1 MQRTTTQKFRGPLVA
16 LSFLCLFS
24 TLHAQRLWSDAA
36 SWPDG
41 QVPTRNASVA
51 ITPEDEV
58 ILDVS
63 PPPLKSLTVA
73 GTLRFKDTDLRLTS
87 GWILVSGRLEIGTE
101 ERPLASRITI
111 TLNGPDEDVLGMGGR
126 LLATHD
132 GGALSIHGTAAA
144 KRSWTQLDGNL
155 YAGDQQLRLAES
167 TDWAVGEEIAIAPSG
182 YDPYQAERV
191 TITAISDRDVS
202 FEPALHYAHF
212 GERQEFAG
220 RTVDERAEV
229 GLLTRNITI
238 QGPESAP
245 EERYGGHIMI
255 MPGSGPVSVS
265 GVALRR
271 LGQPGKAAR
280 YSFHWHLAGDRDGDY
295 FRNSSVYDGL
305 QRGVVVHGTNNVLV
319 QDNVT
324 FNVRNHAYIP
334 AEDGN
339 ETGNHFIGN
348 LAILTRRVE
357 TGYFAFPK
365 EGKETKLSN
374 QGEQRPSC
382 FWLRNLHNVLIGNHA
397 AGAERG
403 NGFFYDRFARHR
415 DFSFF
420 DALPE
425 PIVFQDNVA
434 HSISVPGV
442 NNNAGSN
449 VAMYAQVGHGMGLFI
464 DNFNLEEET
473 PNLVF
478 ENFTAYKCDMSGI
491 WNETEQA
498 EFRGLTLADNTSA
511 FLTGAGFVDDALVVG
526 RSQDTI
532 GGRNRVLRH
541 GHHRAGYYTVSQGG
555 KKRPRLSNVTFVNM
569 HADTDN
575 EAAAVIADYKL
586 DMRENY
592 VEKVRLENSRPLYM
606 ETSGAPGRTPSG
618 ATLFDKDGS
627 LGGLDEPTLFLHPT
641 SPLLRDDCEF
651 FAEWNAYACPADQYL
666 NLTIP
671 RVDRKRFRV
680 YLDQE
685 GRGRIHDGGLN
696 TRYLRLRTTEEF
708 LLSFDEDYGPQE
720 AFRLALS
727 PHAASPG
734 GFCYLRIPYPF
745 DGVEIT
751 DDSGE
756 PIPHGTS
763 EAAVRAANIPAFFF
777 DTQAGYLF
785 VKGYAPASGM
795 AWLDIHRGEQGQ
807 GDIPN
812 STSVAAPNF
821 IESYQV
827 APNPLTEDSRL
838 LVTLSGAT
846 EFSVDVLDV
855 LGRQLR
861 RPFVGL
867 RPQGEHQ
874 IPLDLED
881 LPPGVYQLRLRAGGR
896 PLYLPVSKF

>member
-1 MQRTTTQKFRGPLVA
+1 MQRTTTQKLCGLLAA
-16 LSFLCLFS
+16 LLFLSLCSSLR
-24 TLHAQRLWSDAA
+24 AQRLWSDSAG
-36 SWPDG
+36 WPDG
-41 QVPTRNASVA
+41 RLPERGASVTIA
-51 ITPEDEV
+51 AGDEV
-58 ILDVS
+58 VLDIS
-63 PPPLKSLTVA
+63 PPALKDLTVA
-73 GTLRFKDTDLRLTS
+73 GKLSFQDTDLELTT
-87 GWILVSGRLEIGTE
+87 GWIIVNGTLEIGTADN
-101 ERPLASRITI
+101 PLASRITI

-126 LLATHD
+126 LLATHA
-132 GGALSIHGTAAA
+132 GGALSIHGVAAA
-144 KRSWTQLDGNL
+144 KRSWSQLDGHL
-155 YAGDQQLRLAES
+155 FAGDQQLRLAET
-167 TDWAVGEEIAIAPSG
+167 TDWAVGDEIAIAPSG

-191 TITAISDRDVS
+191 TITTISGKEVS
-202 FEPALHYAHF
+202 FTPALQHAHF
-212 GERQEFAG
+212 GQRQEYAG
-220 RTVDERAEV
+220 RTIDTRAEV

-245 EERYGGHIMI
+245 DERYGGHIMI

-271 LGQPGKAAR
+271 LGQPGKEAR

-295 FRNSSVYDGL
+295 FRNNSVYDGL

-324 FNVRNHAYIP
+324 FNIRNHAYIP

-365 EGKETKLSN
+365 EGKETKISN
-374 QGEQRPSC
+374 QGEQRPSG

-415 DFSFF
+415 DFRYF

-464 DNFNLEEET
+464 DNFDLDEET

-478 ENFTAYKCDMSGI
+478 ENFTAYKCDMSAI
-491 WNETEQA
+491 WNEEDQA
-498 EFRGLTLADNTSA
+498 EFQGLTLADNTSA

-526 RSQDTI
+526 RTQDTI

-541 GHHRAGYYTVSQGG
+541 GHHRAGYYTIAQGG

-569 HADTDN
+569 HEDTDN
-575 EAAAVIADYKL
+575 EAAAVIGSYKL

-606 ETSGAPGRTPSG
+606 ETGGSPGRTPSG

-627 LGGLDEPTLFLHPT
+627 LGGLDEPTVWLPPT
-641 SPLLRDDCEF
+641 SPLVRADCEF
-651 FAEWNAYACPADQYL
+651 FAEWNAYACPADGYL

-685 GRGRIHDGGLN
+685 GRGRVHDGGLN
-696 TRYLRLRTTEEF
+696 TRYLRLRATETF
-708 LLSFDEDYGPQE
+708 DLSFDEEYGPQE

-751 DDSGE
+751 DGSGE
-756 PIPHGTS
+756 RIPHGTS
-763 EAAVRAANIPAFFF
+763 EAAVREASIPAFYF
-777 DTQAGYLF
+777 DTRAGYLF
-785 VKGYAPASGM
+785 VKGYAPRSGM
-795 AWLDIHRGEQGQ
+795 AWLDIHRGDQGQ

-812 STSVAAPNF
+812 STSVAAPSF
-821 IESYQV
+821 IEDYRV
-827 APNPLTEDSRL
+827 APNPISEDSRL
-838 LVTLSGAT
+838 LVTLAGAA
-846 EFSVDVLDV
+846 ELSVDLLDV
-855 LGRQLR
+855 LGRQLS

-874 IPLDLED
+874 IPLDLGE